1 MQPIEEVEKLSK
13 KLYETLPYLYLALMH
28 TYRKFGTVLILPDY
42 EYSLTDAALIDFFV
56 SGY

>member
-13 KLYETLPYLYLALMH
+13 NVLRYTSLPAPMH
-28 TYRKFGTVLILPDY
+28 TNRKFGTVLLLPDY
-42 EYSLTDAALIDFFV
+42 EYSLRDAALIDFFV